1 MLSPLKN
8 LLTHFFMPDGSASSF
23 DQARELQLAT
33 AVLLIE
39 VMRSDAD
46 ATAVERAATV
56 TALRKTFALNDDE
69 LAPLMAQAEQTAK
82 SANDYFRFTSAMND
96 DFTQAQK
103 IQVVEYMWRV
113 AYADGQLDA
122 NENHLISKIA
132 GLLHVTHGDYIAAK
146 LHAKESAHLLPARLG

>member
-8 LLTHFFMPDGSASSF
+8 LLTHFFMPDGPSSF

-33 AVLLIE
+33 AVLLVE

-46 ATAVERAATV
+46 VTAVERAATV
-56 TALRKTFALNDDE
+56 AALRKTFVLNDDE
-69 LAPLMAQAEQTAK
+69 LARLLAQAEHTAK

-96 DFTQAQK
+96 EFSQAQK
-103 IQVVEYMWRV
+103 IQVVEYMWQV
-113 AYADGQLDA
+113 AYADGHLDA

-146 LHAKESAHLLPARLG
+146 LYAKEAAQHLSTRLG